1 MSYTKQTWDTTSYVN
16 PTRMNHIEQGIY
28 DAVKYVER
36 WTGDLT
42 SGISCTVPTLANS
55 SELLISGFIGSDSG
69 GNRFFVSFP
78 IVFNNE
84 YGYNPPSLIDANGN
98 IYRMTMYY
106 NKNDN
111 SFKMSAQSTIHVT
124 KICTR

>member
-1 MSYTKQTWDTTSYVN
+1 MSPKDFRKEVRGVREVTPVASSVIKKAK
-16 PTRMNHIEQGIY
+16 HE
-28 DAVKYVER
+28 YVER

-55 SELLISGFIGSDSG
+55 SELLISGFIGSDQG

-78 IVFNNE
+78 TVFDNE
-84 YGYNPPSLIDANGN
+84 YGYNSPSLIDINEN

-111 SFKMSAQSTIHVT
+111 SFKMSAPSTIHVT